1 MLRFRYIY
9 RHLRISTKWNT
20 GTALVT
26 KCFPFRERGVERAL
40 PTTALDFDSVMQQKT
55 LYKHLELNK

>member
-1 MLRFRYIY
+1 MF
-9 RHLRISTKWNT
+9 S
-20 GTALVT
+20 
-26 KCFPFRERGVERAL
+26 CFHQLLKIDSAPETRERGVERAL

>member
-20 GTALVT
+20 ALVT

-40 PTTALDFDSVMQQKT
+40 LTTALDFDSVMQQKT